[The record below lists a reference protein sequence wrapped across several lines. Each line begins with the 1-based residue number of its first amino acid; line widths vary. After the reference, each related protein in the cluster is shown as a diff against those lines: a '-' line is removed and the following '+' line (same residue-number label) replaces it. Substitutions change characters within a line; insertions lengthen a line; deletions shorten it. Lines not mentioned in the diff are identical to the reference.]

1 MEKGGIMELGD
12 LIKRRRRELGL
23 TQSELAQNICTQAL
37 ISRIEHNE
45 IIPKNE
51 ILDKI
56 EKRLQLKDDE
66 LRIVVSFKSNQHKI
80 DKVIAEIREYLSKRE
95 YKAIELLLN
104 YNKLLIE
111 SSNDMNNISFFKWME
126 AALAYQLEKD
136 WGKALSILIDISIHE
151 LENELSIEILNAIG
165 LIYYEEK
172 DYDSALTYFHKGMHK
187 INNSVDY
194 KVQAKLKFN
203 YSLALEISEQN
214 REALSVILSAIDLL
228 LEQDSLYLLGDFYYT
243 KAFIFDK
250 LNNSQ
255 EALDN
260 FELAQSIFKIQNN
273 TRFYNLS
280 QIAIS
285 EIHNKN
291 AIKED

>member
-56 EKRLQLKDDE
+56 EQRLQLKDDE

-136 WGKALSILIDISIHE
+136 WEKALSILIDISIHE

>member
-136 WGKALSILIDISIHE
+136 WEKALSILIDISIHE